1 MEKKHTIG
9 TVTAGFMVGMAL
21 LVDLLQGLFI
31 VSVLLLPFSV
41 FLTFLSLS
49 VFFLWFAL
57 MGVKYGGGDGGRKLL
72 TMLAM
77 SVVEI
82 APIVNGLP
90 GTTAGVLG
98 IIIQTRIED
107 ARRGAGGKV
116 TPRTAASAVRLER
129 MRRNRQ
135 ARESAAR
142 AERDNAT
149 EERHSVEEAA

>member
-9 TVTAGFMVGMAL
+9 TFTAGLMVGLAI
-21 LVDLLQGLFI
+21 LVDLLQGFFI
-31 VSVLLLPFSV
+31 ISVLFLPFSI

-82 APIVNGLP
+82 APIINGLP

-107 ARRGAGGKV
+107 ARRNRGGKT
-116 TPRTAASAVRLER
+116 TPRTAAAAVRLER
-129 MRRNRQ
+129 MRRSRQ

-142 AERDNAT
+142 TERDSV
-149 EERHSVEEAA
+149 EQERHPLDEAA